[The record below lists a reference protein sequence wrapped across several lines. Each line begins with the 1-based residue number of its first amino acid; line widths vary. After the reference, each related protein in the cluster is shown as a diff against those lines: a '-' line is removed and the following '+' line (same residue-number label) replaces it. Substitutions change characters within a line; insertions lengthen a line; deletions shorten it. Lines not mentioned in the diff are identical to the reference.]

1 MNSHLFMSS
10 KNLDSGLSKIA
21 NLNYGFSIKKKIS
34 SIIIVLDYSFATLR
48 TGYENDANV
57 VYGVDLRTYAVEA
70 LHQLKA
76 YGAHMTLLIN
86 KNYTKNL
93 DDIRQ
98 FLPEIDEFVQYDND
112 LAKTLISYREGH
124 SVEVSE
130 ILFVSSNRTLRGV
143 AGRFGFYCIA
153 TYYNCKSSNT
163 CSNRI
168 ALCKNIWESKS
179 V

>member
-10 KNLDSGLSKIA
+10 IKEKKLDSELSKIA

-34 SIIIVLDYSFATLR
+34 SIIIVLDYSFATPR

-98 FLPEIDEFVQYDND
+98 FLPEI
-112 LAKTLISYREGH
+112 
-124 SVEVSE
+124 
-130 ILFVSSNRTLRGV
+130 
-143 AGRFGFYCIA
+143 
-153 TYYNCKSSNT
+153 NT
-163 CSNRI
+163 KICTI
-168 ALCKNIWESKS
+168 
-179 V
+179 